1 MAWTEGL
8 NWRRLFTTPYAPSPS
23 VRSFLARAQTQDQ
36 PGAQVTVA
44 VLDAEEGRT
53 LLGVPIARHGL
64 QPVFLRIS
72 NRGTVPLRL
81 QLMKID
87 PNYFT
92 PLEAAGLNHFSLL
105 KRLSAFGFLAF
116 VVLPMVLLLLP
127 SKLFTAWRANH
138 RIDECF
144 QALAFRLR
152 PIAPGETV
160 EGLVFTRLDLGTKNI
175 HVSLQPMGQALQAV
189 KSDSDATVAGVLPS
203 IDFTFSI
210 PVPGI
215 SVDYLR
221 HDFESRTDQP
231 SIECPDVATLTTH
244 LASMPAATTDAPG
257 IGTGDPVNLVIIGEF
272 PTLISAFTARW
283 DETETITLATC
294 WKTTRS
300 FLLGSQY
307 RYSPVSPLFLFGRSQ
322 DVALQRSRRS
332 INERL
337 HLRLWLTDL
346 RFRDQPVWI
355 GQISRDIGVRLTWK
369 TWNLTTHRID
379 PDVDESR
386 DYVVEDL
393 LEAERVE
400 AAGYLNGVGPCSPS
414 QPRHNLTGDPYF
426 TDGKRAA
433 ILLSK
438 SRTVPRF
445 VAWQ

>member
-1 MAWTEGL
+1 MAWSERL
-8 NWRRLFTTPYAPSPS
+8 SWRRLFTTPYQPSPS
-23 VRSFLARAQTQDQ
+23 VRAFLDRAQTQEHSD
-36 PGAQVTVA
+36 ATVTVA

-64 QPVFLRIS
+64 QPVFLRVT
-72 NRGTVPLRL
+72 NRSQVPLRL
-81 QLMKID
+81 QLVKID

-138 RIDECF
+138 RMDECF

-160 EGLVFTRLDLGTKNI
+160 EGLIFTRLDLGTKTV
-175 HVSLQPMGQALQAV
+175 HVSLQPMSQTLSPV
-189 KSDSDATVAGVLPS
+189 KSQSETAAGLQPS
-203 IDFTFSI
+203 IEFAFSI

-215 SVDYLR
+215 TVDYLR
-221 HDFESRTDQP
+221 HDFESRADQP
-231 SIECPDVATLTTH
+231 TIACPDVATLTAQ
-244 LASMPAATTDAPG
+244 LKLMPAATTNVPG
-257 IGTGDPVNLVIIGEF
+257 TGTGDPVNLVIIGEF
-272 PTLISAFTARW
+272 ATLISAFTARW

-307 RYSPVSPLFLFGRSQ
+307 RYSPVSPLFLFGRCQ
-322 DVALQRSRRS
+322 DVALQRSRHS

-337 HLRLWLTDL
+337 HLRLWLTEL
-346 RFRDQPVWI
+346 RFQGQPVWI
-355 GQISRDIGVRLTWK
+355 GQVSRDIGVRFTWK

-379 PDVDESR
+379 PEVDESR

-393 LEAERVE
+393 LEAERIE
-400 AAGYLNGVGPCSPS
+400 AAGYLDGVGSCTPS

-438 SRTVPRF
+438 TKTVPRF

>member
-1 MAWTEGL
+1 MAWSERIS
-8 NWRRLFTTPYAPSPS
+8 WQRLFTTPYHPSPS
-23 VRSFLARAQTQDQ
+23 VRTFLDRAQTQEHPD
-36 PGAQVTVA
+36 AQVTVA
-44 VLDAEEGRT
+44 VLDAEEGRV

-64 QPVFLRIS
+64 QPVFLKIT
-72 NRGTVPLRL
+72 NRSQAPLRL
-81 QLMKID
+81 QLVKID

-127 SKLFTAWRANH
+127 PKLFTAWRANY
-138 RIDECF
+138 RMDKCF
-144 QALAFRLR
+144 QSLAFRLR

-160 EGLVFTRLDLGTKNI
+160 EGLIFTRLDLGTKMV
-175 HVSLQPMGQALQAV
+175 HVSLQPMGQTLQSV
-189 KSDSDATVAGVLPS
+189 KPQTHTTIAGMQPS
-203 IDFTFSI
+203 IELAFSI

-215 SVDYLR
+215 TVDYLR
-221 HDFESRTDQP
+221 HDFESRADHQTV
-231 SIECPDVATLTTH
+231 ECSDVATLTTH
-244 LASMPAATTDAPG
+244 LESMPAATTNVPG
-257 IGTGDPVNLVIIGEF
+257 TGTGDPVNLVIIGEF
-272 PTLISAFTARW
+272 ATLISAFTARW

-307 RYSPVSPLFLFGRSQ
+307 RYSPVSPLFLFGRCQ

-337 HLRLWLTDL
+337 HLRLWLTEL
-346 RFRDQPVWI
+346 RFQGLPVWI
-355 GQISRDIGVRLTWK
+355 GQVSRDIGVRFTLK

-379 PDVDESR
+379 PEVDESR

-393 LEAERVE
+393 LEAERIE

-438 SRTVPRF
+438 TKTVPRF